1 MANITTA
8 GLNNLKDAAKK
19 KYGNLL
25 PDELLN
31 IYVASFVESGN
42 DEQQAIQAVRTSNAY
57 QTYYPGNLNPDGIT
71 TKYNEA
77 EYTQVVDGYS
87 RKFEAIG
94 INPDIILTNDR
105 KKQLI
110 ENVVSPDE
118 LGTRVNTVYTNIL
131 TGIPAVKEFYQRNFA
146 RTLTDEEIIASAIDP
161 KIGQQLLAGTI
172 AARDVVSQNVVR
184 AQIGGQALLSGTN
197 ISIEAVEALRQQG
210 IDPQA
215 ARQAFNQVQNIQQQ
229 ALAQGRDIPDVQ
241 DIVEGLQLGDV
252 QDFKAVSNIL
262 RQQVAGSSAQAGA
275 RTTQTGAVTGILE
288 Q

>member
-8 GLNNLKDAAKK
+8 GFNNLKEASRKK
-19 KYGNLL
+19 FGNLL

-31 IYVASFVESGN
+31 IYVTAFVESGN
-42 DEQQAIQAVRTSNAY
+42 DSQQAIQAVRTSNAY

-71 TKYNEA
+71 TKYTEA
-77 EYTQVVDGYS
+77 EFTQVIDGYK
-87 RKFEAIG
+87 RKFESIG
-94 INPDIILTNDR
+94 INPDVILTNDR

-110 ENVVSPDE
+110 QNIVSPDE
-118 LGTRVNTVYTNIL
+118 LGTRINTVYSNII
-131 TGIPAVKEFYQRNFA
+131 TGIPQVKEYYQRNFG

-161 KIGQQLLAGTI
+161 QLGQQIIAGTI

-184 AQIGGQALLSGTN
+184 AQIGGQALLAGTE

-210 IDPQA
+210 LDPQS

-229 ALAQGRDIPDVQ
+229 AFAQGRDIPDIQ
-241 DIVEGLQLGDV
+241 DIVEGLELGDV
-252 QDFKAVSNIL
+252 EDFRQVSNIL
-262 RQQVAGSSAQAGA
+262 RQQLAGSAIQAGA
-275 RTTQTGAVTGILE
+275 RTTQAGAVTGLIE

>member
-31 IYVASFVESGN
+31 IYVTSFVESGN

-131 TGIPAVKEFYQRNFA
+131 TGIPAVKR
-146 RTLTDEEIIASAIDP
+146 I
-161 KIGQQLLAGTI
+161 
-172 AARDVVSQNVVR
+172 
-184 AQIGGQALLSGTN
+184 LSKKFCKN
-197 ISIEAVEALRQQG
+197 INR
-210 IDPQA
+210 
-215 ARQAFNQVQNIQQQ
+215 
-229 ALAQGRDIPDVQ
+229 
-241 DIVEGLQLGDV
+241 
-252 QDFKAVSNIL
+252 
-262 RQQVAGSSAQAGA
+262 
-275 RTTQTGAVTGILE
+275 
-288 Q
+288 